1 MWEKIT
7 TDQWV
12 ISVIREGY
20 KLEFEKIPAFMGVRH
35 TVVPQK
41 DIPIISKE
49 ISSLIEKDA
58 VEMVPLNQQNQ
69 GFYSTLFLV
78 PKKNG
83 ELRPVIN
90 LRPLNRYLVKKH
102 FKMDTLSKIIN
113 LVKPNDWAFSIDL
126 SDAYMHIPIFPKHR
140 KYLRFA
146 FQGKCYQW
154 KVMCFGPT
162 VAPRVFTKIVSVVA
176 AHLRTQNIRLAVYLD
191 DWLCLNQIHQH
202 LLKDQYVCLNLL
214 IKLGFLVN
222 LEKSNLIPQQ
232 IITYIGAVFNLKL
245 GLILPTEER
254 FLKIQNAILDL
265 VNGKNKAQNF
275 LHLLGLMAS
284 CLELI
289 PNARLFMRPIQLHL
303 LSFWKP
309 SSHSLDMIIPFTQH
323 LQSHLRWWLNP
334 ANIFK
339 GRSLHQTL
347 SEVIITTDASKKMY
361 GGHLGN
367 QYFQGTWSLDQI
379 NWHINSLEMEAV
391 FLTVSH
397 FLSQIQG
404 KSVLIKTDNTTVVQY
419 INKQGGTKSSKLCI
433 QTWKLWTLAIQ
444 NNISLRAVHIV
455 GTQNIL
461 ADQLSRH
468 KIRAT
473 EWSLNP
479 FVVQK
484 IFQLWGTP
492 LIDLFAS
499 VDNHQTPIFCSWFP
513 TNRAFAI
520 DALSISWENMYAYA
534 YPPLCLIPRI
544 LTYIQQFHCQIILIA
559 PQWQRRHWY
568 PEILNLLVAC
578 PLRLPVIPD
587 LLVQPK
593 TLIKH
598 PNPEIFHL
606 TAWLLSTDN
615 TKRLDFLKTLEN
627 CSKQPGDQVLKGTMV
642 ASSEYSIAG
651 VVQGKLIP
659 ILHL

>member
-1 MWEKIT
+1 
-7 TDQWV
+7 
-12 ISVIREGY
+12 
-20 KLEFEKIPAFMGVRH
+20 
-35 TVVPQK
+35 
-41 DIPIISKE
+41 
-49 ISSLIEKDA
+49 
-58 VEMVPLNQQNQ
+58 
-69 GFYSTLFLV
+69 
-78 PKKNG
+78 
-83 ELRPVIN
+83 
-90 LRPLNRYLVKKH
+90 
-102 FKMDTLSKIIN
+102 
-113 LVKPNDWAFSIDL
+113 
-126 SDAYMHIPIFPKHR
+126 
-140 KYLRFA
+140 
-146 FQGKCYQW
+146 
-154 KVMCFGPT
+154 MCFGPT

-176 AHLRTQNIRLAVYLD
+176 AHLRTQIIRLAVYLD

-284 CLELI
+284 WLELI

-309 SSHSLDMIIPFTQH
+309 SSYSWDMIIPFTPH

-367 QYFQGTWSLDQI
+367 QYFQGTWPLDQI

-391 FLTVSH
+391 FLTVNH

-404 KSVLIKTDNTTVVQY
+404 KSVLIKTDNTTVAQY

-433 QTWKLWTLAIQ
+433 QTRKLWTLAIQ
-444 NNISLRAVHIV
+444 NNISLRANHIV

-468 KIRAT
+468 KIRTT
-473 EWSLNP
+473 EWSLSP
-479 FVVQK
+479 FVVQNF
-484 IFQLWGTP
+484 FQLWGTP

-513 TNRAFAI
+513 TNQAFAI
-520 DALSISWENMYAYA
+520 DALRISW
-534 YPPLCLIPRI
+534 
-544 LTYIQQFHCQIILIA
+544 
-559 PQWQRRHWY
+559 
-568 PEILNLLVAC
+568 
-578 PLRLPVIPD
+578 
-587 LLVQPK
+587 
-593 TLIKH
+593 
-598 PNPEIFHL
+598 
-606 TAWLLSTDN
+606 
-615 TKRLDFLKTLEN
+615 
-627 CSKQPGDQVLKGTMV
+627 
-642 ASSEYSIAG
+642 
-651 VVQGKLIP
+651 
-659 ILHL
+659 